1 MQSMAF
7 IEWWIVRHV
16 AFGLAMIALGAFAFW
31 IVRRKGR
38 WPRLLMRPLSLGI
51 ALVGAFIVVYWLGS
65 IGYRT
70 YSAPIYSPDGKTAA
84 RIRTGGTGGIGSAN
98 IVELWSRH
106 GFEEDDVFDVGW
118 GGIEPQDV
126 RWNNDSE
133 LTITYHGYPNGPDW
147 CFSTPAV
154 KVHCMD
160 ADKSVH

>member
-7 IEWWIVRHV
+7 IEWWIVRRV

-38 WPRLLMRPLSLGI
+38 WPRLLMRPLSLDCAG
-51 ALVGAFIVVYWLGS
+51 GS
-65 IGYRT
+65 YRT

-118 GGIEPQDV
+118 GGIEPQDI

-147 CFSTPAV
+147 CSSTPAV
-154 KVHCMD
+154 NVHCMN